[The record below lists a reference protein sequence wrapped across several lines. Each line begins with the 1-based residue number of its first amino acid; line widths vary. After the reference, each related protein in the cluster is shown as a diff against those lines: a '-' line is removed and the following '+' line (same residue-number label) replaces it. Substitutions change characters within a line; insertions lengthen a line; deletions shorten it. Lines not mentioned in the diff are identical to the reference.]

1 VETIAGMAASCAR
14 EWDRAERHFQEA
26 LRLARA
32 LPLLLEVPE
41 AYRFQASML
50 LARNE
55 AGDVSR
61 ANALLAEAATAYA
74 ELGMPRHEAT
84 VRALAGGVDAPR

>member
-1 VETIAGMAASCAR
+1 
-14 EWDRAERHFQEA
+14 
-26 LRLARA
+26 
-32 LPLLLEVPE
+32 
-41 AYRFQASML
+41 ML